1 MPSTQSLLRLLLCDL
16 VHLLVC
22 LHELRLH
29 LVDTV
34 SIEIVPLRLHLVVRR
49 PAEVFKRPLETVRI
63 PREQLSNG
71 AAPEVLRLIFQY
83 HRVDGIARQQV
94 RVDMIHRLGPMLF
107 DERLRA
113 RKRAPVPLLHQSAV
127 LHERIRLAALQSGP
141 REILGRRMLV
151 IIRRRCHQLPRVQHI
166 DDLLGPTRPH
176 SPPRALASFADRRRA
191 IRRLVL

>member
-49 PAEVFKRPLETVRI
+49 PAEVFQRPLETVCV

-83 HRVDGIARQQV
+83 HRVDSRARQQV
-94 RVDMIHRLGPMLF
+94 RVDVIHPLGSMLF
-107 DERLRA
+107 DELLRA
-113 RKRAPVPLLHQSAV
+113 GKRAPVPLVHHRAV
-127 LHERIRLAALQSGP
+127 LDERIRLAALQSGP
-141 REILGRRMLV
+141 RENLGRRLLLNR
-151 IIRRRCHQLPRVQHI
+151 RRRCHQLPGVQHV
-166 DDLLGPTRPH
+166 DDLLGPNRPH
-176 SPPRALASFADRRRA
+176 SSPRALASFAHRRPA
-191 IRRLVL
+191 